1 MLFRLYKSSTLCHY
15 DSSISYLTMN
25 FCQIIDEDGF
35 DKCQELAG
43 LPHAVLRGDEQFQ
56 HRKLLTFEEL

>member
-1 MLFRLYKSSTLCHY
+1 
-15 DSSISYLTMN
+15 MN